1 MRRCVTSPS
10 RAYSQL
16 QGATSGPDQVLPASD
31 HRCWRP
37 DGSVKLRLGPGSPA
51 PVSIPTMF
59 RRTVDRAP
67 GQPALW
73 SRDPATGRDEV
84 VSFEQYWDTVRCV
97 ARAWVS
103 LGLAPHHG
111 VSVLGHA
118 APRHHVAN
126 LATCHAGGFTA
137 GMYLTNTAA
146 ACEYI
151 ARDSA
156 ANIIV
161 VGDTAQLHKI
171 LSIRD
176 NLPELRAV
184 VLFEGDTD
192 IPGVITW
199 PQLLRIGIQYPYTV
213 VTSH

>member
-1 MRRCVTSPS
+1 MRRCVTTPS

-16 QGATSGPDQVLPASD
+16 QSATSGPDQVLPASD
-31 HRCWRP
+31 HRCWSP
-37 DGSVKLRLGPGSPA
+37 SGSVKLRLGPGSPV
-51 PVSIPTMF
+51 PLSIPTMF

-84 VSFEQYWDTVRCV
+84 VSFEQYWATVCCV

-156 ANIIV
+156 SNIIV

-199 PQLLRIGIQYPYTV
+199 PQLLRIGIQLSSAHTPW
-213 VTSH
+213 